1 MIEADASPVA
11 WTMTKPDGAL
21 IAIIDD
27 DAAARD
33 AVASLVSALGYQ
45 TFTCNGAAPF
55 LASGL
60 RHETRCVVADIRM
73 PGMSGLELYGQLA
86 RSGRVIPTILM
97 TAYPDETT
105 RASAL
110 AVGVHGYLTKP
121 LDPEI
126 LLACL
131 RAAWKSGPLI
141 PRHSATDTTV

>member
-1 MIEADASPVA
+1 
-11 WTMTKPDGAL
+11 
-21 IAIIDD
+21 
-27 DAAARD
+27 
-33 AVASLVSALGYQ
+33 
-45 TFTCNGAAPF
+45 
-55 LASGL
+55 
-60 RHETRCVVADIRM
+60 
-73 PGMSGLELYGQLA
+73 
-86 RSGRVIPTILM
+86 VIPTILM

-131 RAAWKSGPLI
+131 RVALKSGPLI